1 MSNYIKILIIL
12 LVFIF
17 SGCDESD
24 SPTSTDQ
31 FTNKLTLGTGMD
43 GFTITGETTNFN
55 LTGGSVTIFWR
66 LESSADMAGSNVN
79 IVIHDLSSSSTA
91 NDISF
96 TFTNPQSYGHIMLSS
111 FALTNSGSY
120 KATGIL
126 VNGNLTVASK
136 DFFVH

>member
-1 MSNYIKILIIL
+1 MNKIMIPLIIL
-12 LVFIF
+12 VLFF

-43 GFTITGETTNFN
+43 GFTITGETTNFS
-55 LTGGSVTIFWR
+55 LAGGYVTIFWR

-79 IVIHDLSSSSTA
+79 IVIHDLSSSSTV
-91 NDISF
+91 NDFTF

-111 FALTNSGSY
+111 FRFSNSGSF
-120 KATGIL
+120 KATAIL
-126 VNGNLTVASK
+126 VNGNSTVASK

>member
-1 MSNYIKILIIL
+1 MNKIMVPLIIL
-12 LVFIF
+12 VLFF

-24 SPTSTDQ
+24 SPTSTNQ

-43 GFTITGETTNFN
+43 GFTIAGESTNFN
-55 LTGGSVTIFWR
+55 LSGGSVIISWR

-96 TFTNPQSYGHIMLSS
+96 TFTNPQNYGHIMLSS
-111 FALTNSGSY
+111 FALTNSGSF
-120 KATGIL
+120 KAAGIL
-126 VNGNLTVASK
+126 VNGNVTVASK
-136 DFFVH
+136 DFLVH